1 MRSDGPLIH
10 TVISFL
16 GKVKK
21 SCEYETWVLK

>member
-1 MRSDGPLIH
+1 MCSDEPLIH

-21 SCEYETWVLK
+21 SCEYETWALK